1 MKRTHAALAATA
13 GLVAAIA
20 LSGCSLADISP
31 SISDLA
37 GESVQDALNSASS
50 ALDQANQALLGAAG
64 ELDESMGE
72 LADTLR
78 NISDVPGLLASLFS
92 DHELMN
98 SSSRLELVDAQT
110 HEVVSSIDSVTDLA
124 KLGES
129 LSGLDVASW
138 KLVSSVPDDYVAD
151 RMLRFYTKPTETL
164 LGPNGDQDAEP
175 LSITLY
181 GEANYITMN
190 IPAMNLTLDFELPQQ
205 DIDALGSLL

>member
-1 MKRTHAALAATA
+1 MKRTHAEFGATA
-13 GLVAAIA
+13 SLVAVLA

-31 SISDLA
+31 TINDLA
-37 GESVQDALNSASS
+37 GNSVQDALDSASS

-64 ELDESMGE
+64 DLNESMGE

-110 HEVVSSIDSVTDLA
+110 QEVISSIDNVTDLA
-124 KLGES
+124 KLGDS
-129 LSGLDVASW
+129 LAGLDVTAW
-138 KLVSSVPDDYVAD
+138 KLVSSVPEDCTAD

-164 LGPNGDQDAEP
+164 LGSSGNQDTKSLE
-175 LSITLY
+175 ITLY
-181 GEANYITMN
+181 GDTNYITMYV
-190 IPAMNLTLDFELPQQ
+190 PAMDLTLDFELPQQ

>member
-1 MKRTHAALAATA
+1 MKRTHAALTATA
-13 GLVAAIA
+13 SLVAALA

-31 SISDLA
+31 TINDLA
-37 GESVQDALNSASS
+37 GNSVQDALDSASS

-64 ELDESMGE
+64 DLDESMGE

-110 HEVVSSIDSVTDLA
+110 QEVVSSIDSVTELA
-124 KLGES
+124 KLGDS

-138 KLVSSVPDDYVAD
+138 KLVSSVPEDYVAD
-151 RMLRFYTKPTETL
+151 RTLRFYTKPTETL
-164 LGPNGDQDAEP
+164 LGSNGEQDAES

-181 GEANYITMN
+181 GGANYITMY
-190 IPAMNLTLDFELPQQ
+190 IPAIDLTLDFELPQQ
-205 DIDALGSLL
+205 DIDTLESLV